1 MTTSTCFGRILI
13 LGGNGQV
20 GFELQRSFAPF
31 GEVRAP
37 RRSEVDASDLDAVA
51 TFIDAYQ
58 PQLILNAAAW
68 TAVDK
73 AEEERE
79 GALRLNAELPALLAS
94 KATALG
100 ASLVHYSSDYVYPGD
115 GEQFWQEDSATAP
128 LSVYGESK
136 LAGDEAVL
144 ASDCRHLVFRTSWV
158 YAARGNNFM
167 KTMLKLGRDRDAL
180 NIVNDQIGAPTPARL
195 IAQLSCEALR
205 QNIDNGLYH
214 LAPQGTTSWH
224 GFARSIFCLAIE
236 QGETL
241 AIAPETLGG
250 IPTADYPTPA
260 ARPLNS
266 RLALTKLE
274 TALGLQLPDW
284 QSQLALTLK
293 EHLDG

>member
-1 MTTSTCFGRILI
+1 MTTSDRFGRILI

-31 GEVRAP
+31 GEVHAP
-37 RRSEVDASDLDAVA
+37 RRRDVDASDLDAVA
-51 TFIDAYQ
+51 ALIDTWQ

-79 GALRLNAELPALLAS
+79 GAMRLNAELPALLAE
-94 KATALG
+94 KASVLG
-100 ASLVHYSSDYVYPGD
+100 ATLVHYSSDYVYPGD
-115 GEQFWQEDSATAP
+115 GDQAWREDSPTAP

-167 KTMLKLGRDRDAL
+167 KTMLKLGRERDRL
-180 NIVNDQIGAPTPARL
+180 NIVNDQVGAPTPARL
-195 IAQLSCEALR
+195 IAQLTCEALR
-205 QNIDNGLYH
+205 QQIASGLYH

-224 GFARSIFCLAIE
+224 GFAQSIFRQAIE

-241 AIAPETLGG
+241 AIDPQTLGG

-260 ARPLNS
+260 TRPLNS
-266 RLALTKLE
+266 RLALEKLE
-274 TALGLQLPDW
+274 SALGIVLPNW
-284 QSQLALTLK
+284 QSQLALTLQ
-293 EHLDG
+293 EHLDR

>member
-1 MTTSTCFGRILI
+1 MTTSTRFGRILI

-51 TFIDAYQ
+51 TFIDAWQ

-79 GALRLNAELPALLAS
+79 GAMRLNAELPALLAA
-94 KATALG
+94 KATASG

-144 ASDCRHLVFRTSWV
+144 ASGCRHLVFRTSWV

-224 GFARSIFCLAIE
+224 GFAQSIFRLAIE

-241 AIAPETLGG
+241 AIDPETLGG
-250 IPTADYPTPA
+250 IPTAEYPTPA

-266 RLALTKLE
+266 RLALAKLE

-293 EHLDG
+293 EHLDR

>member
-1 MTTSTCFGRILI
+1 MTISHRFGRILI

-20 GFELQRSFAPF
+20 GFELQRSLAPF
-31 GEVRAP
+31 GKVSAP
-37 RRSEVDASDLDAVA
+37 RRSELDVSDLAAVSVYLE
-51 TFIDAYQ
+51 AYQ

-79 GALRLNAELPALLAS
+79 GAMRLNAELPALLAT
-94 KATALG
+94 KACALG

-115 GEQFWQEDSATAP
+115 GEQFWQEDSSTAP

-136 LAGDEAVL
+136 LAGDESVL
-144 ASDCRHLVFRTSWV
+144 ASGCRHMVFRTSWV

-167 KTMLKLGRDRDAL
+167 KTMLKLGRDRDTL

-195 IAQLSCEALR
+195 IAQLTCEALR
-205 QNIDNGLYH
+205 QNIASGLYH

-224 GFARSIFCLAIE
+224 GFAQAIFRLAIE
-236 QGETL
+236 QGERL
-241 AIAPETLGG
+241 AIDPETLGG
-250 IPTADYPTPA
+250 IPTAKYPTSA
-260 ARPLNS
+260 TRPLNS
-266 RLALTKLE
+266 RLALEKLE
-274 TALGLQLPDW
+274 AALGLVLPDW

-293 EHLDG
+293 EHLDR

>member
-1 MTTSTCFGRILI
+1 MSSNSFGRILI

-37 RRSEVDASDLDAVA
+37 SRSEVDVSDLDAVVA
-51 TFIDAYQ
+51 FIAAYQ
-58 PQLILNAAAW
+58 PQVILNAAAW

-73 AEEERE
+73 AEAERD
-79 GALRLNAELPALLAS
+79 AAMRLNAELPALLAG
-94 KATALG
+94 KASTLNAT
-100 ASLVHYSSDYVYPGD
+100 LVHYSSDYVYPGD
-115 GEQFWQEDSATAP
+115 GEQFWSEDSPTAP

-144 ASDCRHLVFRTSWV
+144 TSDCRHLVFRTSWV

-167 KTMLKLGRDRDAL
+167 KTMLKLGRDRDML

-195 IAQLSCEALR
+195 IAQLTCEALR
-205 QNIDNGLYH
+205 QNIKGGLYH

-224 GFARSIFCLAIE
+224 GFAQSIFRLAIE
-236 QGETL
+236 QGEVL
-241 AIAPETLGG
+241 AIDPETLGG

-266 RLALTKLE
+266 RLSLAKLE
-274 TALGLQLPDW
+274 NALGLTMPDW
-284 QSQLALTLK
+284 QSQLSLTLQ
-293 EHLDG
+293 EHLDR

>member
-1 MTTSTCFGRILI
+1 MSSNSFGRILI

-37 RRSEVDASDLDAVA
+37 RRNEVDASDLDAVA
-51 TFIDAYQ
+51 AFIEAYQ
-58 PQLILNAAAW
+58 PGLILNAAAW

-73 AEEERE
+73 AEAERD
-79 GALRLNAELPALLAS
+79 GAMRLNAELPALLAE
-94 KATALG
+94 KASALN
-100 ASLVHYSSDYVYPGD
+100 ATLVHYSSDYVYPGD
-115 GEQFWQEDSATAP
+115 GEQFWREDSPTAP

-144 ASDCRHLVFRTSWV
+144 ASGCRHLVFRTSWV

-167 KTMLKLGRDRDAL
+167 KTMLKLGRERDTL

-195 IAQLSCEALR
+195 IAQLTCEALR
-205 QNIDNGLYH
+205 QNIASGLYH
-214 LAPQGTTSWH
+214 LAPQGTASWH
-224 GFARSIFCLAIE
+224 GFAQAIFRMAIE

-241 AIAPETLGG
+241 AIDPETLGG
-250 IPTADYPTPA
+250 IPTVDYPTPA

-266 RLALTKLE
+266 RLTLSKLE
-274 TALGLQLPDW
+274 EALNCVLPSWD
-284 QSQLALTLK
+284 SQLSLTLK
-293 EHLDG
+293 EHLDR

>member
-1 MTTSTCFGRILI
+1 MTTSHRFGRTLI

-31 GEVRAP
+31 GEVHAP
-37 RRSEVDASDLDAVA
+37 SRSDVDVSDLDAVA
-51 TFIDAYQ
+51 ALIDTWQ

-79 GALRLNAELPALLAS
+79 GATRLNAELPSLLAQ
-94 KATALG
+94 KASALG
-100 ASLVHYSSDYVYPGD
+100 ATLVHYSSDYVYPGD
-115 GEQFWQEDSATAP
+115 GDQAWREDSPTAP

-144 ASDCRHLVFRTSWV
+144 ASDCRHLVFRTSWI

-167 KTMLKLGRDRDAL
+167 KTMLRLGREHDSL
-180 NIVNDQIGAPTPARL
+180 NIVNDQVGAPTPARL
-195 IAQLSCEALR
+195 IAQLTCEALR
-205 QNIDNGLYH
+205 QQIASGLYH

-224 GFARSIFCLAIE
+224 GFAQSIFHQAIE

-241 AIAPETLGG
+241 AIDPQTLGG
-250 IPTADYPTPA
+250 IPTAEYPTPA

-266 RLALTKLE
+266 RLALEKLE
-274 TALGLQLPDW
+274 SALGIVLPDW
-284 QSQLALTLK
+284 QSQLALTLQ
-293 EHLDG
+293 EHLDR